1 MTSSK
6 NLATTNLCDERY
18 MRLALCLAQ
27 RGLGTTAP
35 NPSVGCVIVKDNRII
50 GQGVTAPGGRPHAET
65 QSLQQ
70 AGAEARG
77 ATAYVTLEPCSHHGK
92 TPPCAEALMEAGVA
106 RVVVALEDC
115 DSRVAGRGIAQ
126 MRDMGITVDVGL
138 CRDEARALNA
148 GFFSVHERRRPLVT
162 LKLATSLD
170 GKIATASGE
179 SKWITGDAARRYAHL
194 LRAEHDAIM
203 VGIGTVLA
211 DNPSLTCRL
220 PGLEDRNPIPVVMD
234 SRLRLPKDSQLAH
247 SASLV
252 LTCESRQLA
261 HPVTTIQVPAQ
272 DGHINPTAALTAL
285 ADGGIT
291 RLLVEGGGR
300 LAASLLKADLVD
312 HLIWIQAPKIIGAD
326 GKPAVAEL
334 GLERLHDASHWQR
347 ISMRLLSEDSV
358 MEYKRIR

>member
-1 MTSSK
+1 
-6 NLATTNLCDERY
+6 
-18 MRLALCLAQ
+18 MRLALRLAQ
-27 RGLGTTAP
+27 RNLGTTAP
-35 NPSVGCVIVKDNRII
+35 NPSVGCIIVKDNRII
-50 GQGVTAPGGRPHAET
+50 GQGITAPGGRPHAET
-65 QSLQQ
+65 QALQQ
-70 AGAEARG
+70 AGTEAHS

-92 TPPCAEALMEAGVA
+92 TPPCAEALMDAKLA

-115 DSRVAGRGIAQ
+115 DPRVAGRGIAQ

-138 CRDEARALNA
+138 YRDEAYALNA
-148 GFFSVHERRRPLVT
+148 GFFSVHERKRPFVT

-179 SKWITGDAARRYAHL
+179 SKWITGEAARRYAHL

-220 PGLEDRNPIPVVMD
+220 PGLEDRNPIPIVMD
-234 SRLRLPKDSQLAH
+234 SKLRLPKDSQLAK

-252 LTCESRQLA
+252 LTCTTGQLP
-261 HPVTTIQVPAQ
+261 HPVTTIQVPSLNGQ
-272 DGHINPTAALTAL
+272 IDPTTALTAL
-285 ADGGIT
+285 AEGGIT
-291 RLLVEGGGR
+291 RLLVEGGGT

-312 HLIWIQAPKIIGAD
+312 HLIWIQAPIIIGND

-334 GLERLHDASHWQR
+334 GLEHLNDTTRWQR
-347 ISMRLLSEDSV
+347 ISIRTLGEDSV
-358 MEYKRIR
+358 IEYKCQRHKI